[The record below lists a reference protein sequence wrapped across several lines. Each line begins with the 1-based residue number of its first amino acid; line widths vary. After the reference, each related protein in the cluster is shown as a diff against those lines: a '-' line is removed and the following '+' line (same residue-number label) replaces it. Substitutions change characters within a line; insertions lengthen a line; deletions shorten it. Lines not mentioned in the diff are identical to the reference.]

1 MGKQKHW
8 LWGGYG
14 MSTWRTLSDI
24 NVNENK
30 KDKGGFDYLSWTW
43 AIAAVKRAGMNLNWE
58 ILPDVHYPSGTMEV
72 RMNVII
78 NGESHVMWLAVTNHR
93 NQAIKHP
100 EADAINKARMRCLVK
115 GIAVHGLGFYIYAGE
130 DLPLSSPHELFDD
143 MQGRI
148 AADKYEAGIWYMS
161 QSEEVK
167 MDVYNSAPKGEVSN
181 LKRAIKEVTGIA
193 NTKLFEIA
201 EAIQSG
207 VEARDAHK
215 VLENADGLSQFEKS
229 MVWDRLPTNIQ
240 DQAIEIIKES
250 KS

>member
-1 MGKQKHW
+1 MGVTN
-8 LWGGYG
+8 

-43 AIAAVKRAGMNLNWE
+43 AIAAVKDAGMDLDWE

-72 RMNVII
+72 RMNVKI
-78 NGESHVMWLAVTNHR
+78 NGRSHVMWLAVTNHR

-130 DLPLSSPHELFDD
+130 DLPLSSPHELYEDF
-143 MQGRI
+143 RNRV
-148 AADKYEAGIWYMS
+148 AAGQYEAGIWYMS
-161 QSEEVK
+161 QTEEMK
-167 MDVYNSAPKGEVSN
+167 MDIYNSAPKGEVAAF
-181 LKRAIKEVTGIA
+181 KRVIKELEGLA
-193 NTKLFEIA
+193 NDTLFEIA
-201 EAIQSG
+201 AAIQEG
-207 VEARDAHK
+207 VEAQDASK
-215 VLENADGLSQFEKS
+215 ILENAQDLSQFEKN
-229 MVWDRLPTNIQ
+229 MVWGRLPENIRQ
-240 DQAIEIIKES
+240 EATKIIMES